1 MTTERTPNNEQT
13 TLLAFSDVIPST
25 TPEESPH
32 DLEPETESPKCLQE
46 TLNENPSL
54 TLENFI
60 KMLSENFTSRT
71 FSETME
77 PTFKAFGTIFSKIP
91 PIHLILYL
99 LLIFTWNHLQRSH
112 LILLVLG
119 CLLGYMLQNNSAA
132 SSRPKNFLYQEPYIQ
147 QNIESSLQA
156 IKSAEKVTSTE
167 LSITP
172 QVDEALNKTFDF
184 ILRDFV
190 NSFYDPI
197 NPNKNPEFSN
207 QVRNAMNIMSMNLA
221 LCLQNIDKVEVG
233 IMSSFAIANTFI
245 IHLFIATNK
254 SLEVYCAQNPSSPFV
269 HTINKESQVQTLRCL
284 SKLILMRL
292 LPSDEIKSH
301 VLMALLTELWT
312 TQVLGTAL
320 EMLCDPDWLNLSI
333 VEYLTD
339 KDDETHDTT
348 LLQQLATSIDEE
360 VSGLSEQL
368 NQPSSDIKVPVLSVQ
383 SLTSSPI
390 SYQSNLPLETFKEQT
405 NSLVESLTEIS
416 SGATIQSSSDS
427 KLPVLNVQSI
437 KSSPISY
444 QSNSSLDA
452 SIETF
457 KEQKNSLVESLTE
470 IPSSI
475 TIQSSSDSQASVLN
489 VQSITSSSPISYQS
503 NLPLETFK
511 EQTNSLVESLTEIS
525 SGATIQSSSDSKLP
539 VLNVQSIKSS
549 PISYQSN
556 SSLDASIETFKEQKN
571 SLVESLTEIPS
582 SITIQSSSDSQ
593 ASVLNVQS
601 ITSSSPISYQ
611 LNSPLNANIET
622 FEEQNNSLVESL
634 TEIPSSATIQSS
646 ANDKEPILNDQS
658 LTSSPQS
665 SQTNLLESNPET
677 FEEPKSSIE
686 VPMETLPD
694 VTIEDFTDSP
704 NFSPSRPFMRSVNS
718 DKLRII
724 LERQNEVFVEF
735 MAFLEERE
743 AANLLRF
750 WLQVDSFRKIASDE
764 PNINLVQEDAL
775 KIFNVYFGES
785 ATYPVKISN
794 DIIINQCT
802 REIFNAPTCN
812 CYVTLQEY
820 VFGVLESEYFDDF
833 LMVMKNQGED
843 INFMFVEESKQIA
856 QSRNNSSSASEI
868 SIEGKFFKRHNTTGN
883 LSPISNNSEYLDY
896 SSSYDKQSNG
906 LLTSATYRSRS
917 YSAGSLVDAL
927 NNFTSSFTK
936 RNSYASTDE
945 MTDSDSESPPII
957 PKIDLSGVRIR
968 LTDVSES
975 SPNKYIYSTKSLSYM
990 IEVERPGSTGWI
1002 ITRNF
1007 SDFEKMHSALTK
1019 DFPKAE
1025 KVSMPRLMLKKSQAA
1040 CKSLERYLNILL
1052 SDLALCE
1059 SEPLQKFM
1067 RRDGVQNEG
1076 LVKSVGK
1083 NGIANSAISV
1093 PKSVSMVNI
1102 VNSSAQDTINDKVI
1116 TPQFGSEE
1124 SLSPKR
1130 YSSSSFQEHLN
1141 ISPNILTEVIQEI
1154 SEEISNNDTPTQ
1166 MFSNVVSPSV
1176 ESTISTSW
1184 DSSKTVV
1191 TTSSNENDTSIII
1204 NNNKEPDLKG
1214 LNIHCNIT
1222 TSNSLKST
1230 KIPLIGPP
1238 PTPKKRTRPNKQ
1250 VTSHNADLLIDTM
1263 FAIIEEIFDL
1273 SDKSQWHIRKTVLSV
1288 LRGVVRKSYTEAIK
1302 QSYLLTIDSLFT
1314 EEYAMS
1320 IIDNLN
1326 NSLWPDGILA
1336 DLTQQRSEEEKL
1348 RTKEEVKRLLLQKAI
1363 PDSLKQV
1370 MGNDNSKIMIGRLVD
1385 GFLAEKEVLRGM
1397 GINILESVV
1406 KLIIND

>member
-46 TLNENPSL
+46 TLNETPSL
-54 TLENFI
+54 TLENSI
-60 KMLSENFTSRT
+60 KMLSENFTLRT
-71 FSETME
+71 FSETIE
-77 PTFKAFGTIFSKIP
+77 PTFKAFGTIFAKIP

-99 LLIFTWNHLQRSH
+99 LIIFTWNHLQRSH

-132 SSRPKNFLYQEPYIQ
+132 SSRQKNFLYQEPYIQ

-172 QVDEALNKTFDF
+172 QVDEALNQTFDF

-245 IHLFIATNK
+245 IHLREYRKFIATNK

-320 EMLCDPDWLNLSI
+320 EMLCDPDWLNLTI

-390 SYQSNLPLETFKEQT
+390 SYQSNSPLETFKEQT

-416 SGATIQSSSDS
+416 SGTTIQSYSDS

-437 KSSPISY
+437 TSSPISY
-444 QSNSSLDA
+444 QPNSSLDA

-475 TIQSSSDSQASVLN
+475 TIQSSSDSQA
-489 VQSITSSSPISYQS
+489 P
-503 NLPLETFK
+503 
-511 EQTNSLVESLTEIS
+511 
-525 SGATIQSSSDSKLP
+525 
-539 VLNVQSIKSS
+539 
-549 PISYQSN
+549 
-556 SSLDASIETFKEQKN
+556 
-571 SLVESLTEIPS
+571 
-582 SITIQSSSDSQ
+582 
-593 ASVLNVQS
+593 VLNVQS

-665 SQTNLLESNPET
+665 SQTNLLEFNPET

-794 DIIINQCT
+794 EIIINQCT

-843 INFMFVEESKQIA
+843 INIMFVEESKQIA

-927 NNFTSSFTK
+927 NNFRSSLTK

-1083 NGIANSAISV
+1083 NGITNSAISV

-1102 VNSSAQDTINDKVI
+1102 VNSSAQDTINDKVN

-1154 SEEISNNDTPTQ
+1154 SEEISNNDTSTQ

-1176 ESTISTSW
+1176 ESIISTSW

-1204 NNNKEPDLKG
+1204 NNKEPNLNG

-1326 NSLWPDGILA
+1326 NSLWPNGILA

-1348 RTKEEVKRLLLQKAI
+1348 QTKEEVKRLLLQKAI

>member
-1 MTTERTPNNEQT
+1 MTTERTPNNDEQS
-13 TLLAFSDVIPST
+13 TLLAFSDVIPSI

-32 DLEPETESPKCLQE
+32 DLEPETESPKILQE
-46 TLNENPSL
+46 TLNANPSL
-54 TLENFI
+54 VLENSI
-60 KMLSENFTSRT
+60 KIISENFTWRT
-71 FSETME
+71 FSEKME
-77 PTFKAFGTIFSKIP
+77 PAFKAFRAIFSKIP

-99 LLIFTWNHLQRSH
+99 LTIFTWNHLQRSH

-132 SSRPKNFLYQEPYIQ
+132 YSRQKNFLYQEPYIQ
-147 QNIESSLQA
+147 QDIESSLQA

-172 QVDEALNKTFDF
+172 RVDEALNKTFDF
-184 ILRDFV
+184 ILRDLV

-221 LCLQNIDKVEVG
+221 LCLENIDKVEIG

-245 IHLFIATNK
+245 IHLREYRKFIATNK
-254 SLEVYCAQNPSSPFV
+254 SLEVYCVQNQSSPFV
-269 HTINKESQVQTLRCL
+269 YTINKESQVQTLCCL
-284 SKLILMRL
+284 SKLILIRL

-301 VLMALLTELWT
+301 ILMAFLTELWT

-320 EMLCDPDWLNLSI
+320 EMVCDPDWLNRTI

-360 VSGLSEQL
+360 VAGLSNQL
-368 NQPSSDIKVPVLSVQ
+368 NQPSSDIKVPVLNVQ
-383 SLTSSPI
+383 SKTSSPI
-390 SYQSNLPLETFKEQT
+390 SYQSNSSLDASIEAFKGQK
-405 NSLVESLTEIS
+405 NSLVESLTEIPS
-416 SGATIQSSSDS
+416 DTTIKSSSDNKVS
-427 KLPVLNVQSI
+427 VLNVQSI
-437 KSSPISY
+437 TSSPISY

-457 KEQKNSLVESLTE
+457 KEQKNSSVESPSE
-470 IPSSI
+470 IPSST
-475 TIQSSSDSQASVLN
+475 TIQSSSDSQ
-489 VQSITSSSPISYQS
+489 
-503 NLPLETFK
+503 
-511 EQTNSLVESLTEIS
+511 
-525 SGATIQSSSDSKLP
+525 
-539 VLNVQSIKSS
+539 
-549 PISYQSN
+549 
-556 SSLDASIETFKEQKN
+556 
-571 SLVESLTEIPS
+571 
-582 SITIQSSSDSQ
+582 SQ
-593 ASVLNVQS
+593 
-601 ITSSSPISYQ
+601 
-611 LNSPLNANIET
+611 
-622 FEEQNNSLVESL
+622 EQNNSLVESII
-634 TEIPSSATIQSS
+634 EIPSCATSQSS
-646 ANDKEPILNDQS
+646 ADDKEPMLNDQS
-658 LTSSPQS
+658 LLSSPQS
-665 SQTNLLESNPET
+665 SQTNLLDSNPET
-677 FEEPKSSIE
+677 FKEQKSSIE
-686 VPMETLPD
+686 IPTETLPN

-704 NFSPSRPFMRSVNS
+704 NYSPSRPFMRSVNS

-735 MAFLEERE
+735 MAFLEERK

-775 KIFNVYFGES
+775 KIFNTYFGDS
-785 ATYPVKISN
+785 ATYPVKIS
-794 DIIINQCT
+794 IEMIINQCT
-802 REIFNAPTCN
+802 REIYNAPTCN
-812 CYVTLQEY
+812 CFVTLQEY
-820 VFGVLESEYFDDF
+820 IFGVLESEYFDDF
-833 LMVMKNQGED
+833 LLVMETQGED

-856 QSRNNSSSASEI
+856 QSNNDSRSASEI
-868 SIEGKFFKRHNTTGN
+868 SIEGKFFKRHNTTGS
-883 LSPISNNSEYLDY
+883 LSPISNNSECLDY

-906 LLTSATYRSRS
+906 LLASATYRSRS

-927 NNFTSSFTK
+927 NNFTSSLRK

-957 PKIDLSGVRIR
+957 PKIDLNGVRIR

-975 SPNKYIYSTKSLSYM
+975 SPKKYIYSTKSLSYM

-1007 SDFEKMHSALTK
+1007 SDFEKMHSTLTK

-1025 KVSMPRLMLKKSQAA
+1025 KVVMPRLMLKKSQTA

-1052 SDLALCE
+1052 SDLTLCE

-1067 RRDGVQNEG
+1067 RRDGIQNEG
-1076 LVKSVGK
+1076 LAKSVDK
-1083 NGIANSAISV
+1083 NGIVNSTVTV
-1093 PKSVSMVNI
+1093 PKSISMVNI
-1102 VNSSAQDTINDKVI
+1102 VNSGTQDAINDKVNI
-1116 TPQFGSEE
+1116 PKQVGSEV

-1130 YSSSSFQEHLN
+1130 NSSLHEHLN
-1141 ISPNILTEVIQEI
+1141 ISQNILTEVIQEM
-1154 SEEISNNDTPTQ
+1154 SEEASIKDTSTQ

-1176 ESTISTSW
+1176 ESTLSTSW
-1184 DSSKTVV
+1184 DSSKAVV
-1191 TTSSNENDTSIII
+1191 TTSSNENDTSNIIS
-1204 NNNKEPDLKG
+1204 NNIKPNKEPILEG
-1214 LNIHCNIT
+1214 LNTHCNVSA
-1222 TSNSLKST
+1222 SNSLKSSQ
-1230 KIPLIGPP
+1230 IPLIGPP

-1250 VTSHNADLLIDTM
+1250 ITGHNADLLIDTM
-1263 FAIIEEIFDL
+1263 FAMIEEIFDL

-1302 QSYLLTIDSLFT
+1302 QSYLLTINSLFT
-1314 EEYAMS
+1314 EEYAVS

-1336 DLTQQRSEEEKL
+1336 DITQQRSEEEKL
-1348 RTKEEVKRLLLQKAI
+1348 QTKEEVKRLLLQKVI

-1370 MGNDNSKIMIGRLVD
+1370 MGHENSKIMIGRLVD

>member
-1 MTTERTPNNEQT
+1 MTTERTPNNENNDEQS
-13 TLLAFSDVIPST
+13 TLLAFSDVIPSI

-32 DLEPETESPKCLQE
+32 DLELETESPKILQE
-46 TLNENPSL
+46 TLNANPSL
-54 TLENFI
+54 VLENFI
-60 KMLSENFTSRT
+60 KIISENFTLRT
-71 FSETME
+71 FSEKME
-77 PTFKAFGTIFSKIP
+77 PAFKAFRTIFSKIP

-99 LLIFTWNHLQRSH
+99 LTIFTWNHLQRSH

-119 CLLGYMLQNNSAA
+119 CLLGYMLQNNSTTT
-132 SSRPKNFLYQEPYIQ
+132 SRQKNFLYQEPYIQ

-172 QVDEALNKTFDF
+172 RVDEALNKTFDF
-184 ILRDFV
+184 ILRDLV

-197 NPNKNPEFSN
+197 NPNRNPEFSS
-207 QVRNAMNIMSMNLA
+207 QREYR
-221 LCLQNIDKVEVG
+221 K
-233 IMSSFAIANTFI
+233 
-245 IHLFIATNK
+245 FIATNK
-254 SLEVYCAQNPSSPFV
+254 SLEVYCMQNQSSPFV
-269 HTINKESQVQTLRCL
+269 HTINKKSQVQTLRCL
-284 SKLILMRL
+284 SKLILIRL

-301 VLMALLTELWT
+301 ILMAFLTELWT
-312 TQVLGTAL
+312 TQVLETAL
-320 EMLCDPDWLNLSI
+320 EMVCDPDWLNRTI

-360 VSGLSEQL
+360 VAGLSNQL
-368 NQPSSDIKVPVLSVQ
+368 NQPSSDIKVPVLNVQ
-383 SLTSSPI
+383 SSPI
-390 SYQSNLPLETFKEQT
+390 SHQSNSSLDASIEAFKEQK
-405 NSLVESLTEIS
+405 NSLVESLKEIPS
-416 SGATIQSSSDS
+416 DATIKSSSDNKVS
-427 KLPVLNVQSI
+427 VLNVQSI
-437 KSSPISY
+437 TSSPISY

-457 KEQKNSLVESLTE
+457 KEQKNSLVESPSE
-470 IPSSI
+470 IPSST
-475 TIQSSSDSQASVLN
+475 TIQSSSDSQSQVLN

-503 NLPLETFK
+503 NP
-511 EQTNSLVESLTEIS
+511 
-525 SGATIQSSSDSKLP
+525 
-539 VLNVQSIKSS
+539 
-549 PISYQSN
+549 
-556 SSLDASIETFKEQKN
+556 SLDASIENFK
-571 SLVESLTEIPS
+571 
-582 SITIQSSSDSQ
+582 
-593 ASVLNVQS
+593 
-601 ITSSSPISYQ
+601 
-611 LNSPLNANIET
+611 
-622 FEEQNNSLVESL
+622 EQNNSLVESL
-634 TEIPSSATIQSS
+634 TEIPSCATIQSS
-646 ANDKEPILNDQS
+646 ADDKEPMLNDQS
-658 LTSSPQS
+658 LLSSPQS
-665 SQTNLLESNPET
+665 SQTNLLDSNPET
-677 FEEPKSSIE
+677 LKEPKSSIE
-686 VPMETLPD
+686 IPTETLPN

-704 NFSPSRPFMRSVNS
+704 NYSPSRPFMRSVNS

-724 LERQNEVFVEF
+724 LELQNEVFVEF
-735 MAFLEERE
+735 MAFLEERK

-775 KIFNVYFGES
+775 KIFNTYFGDS

-794 DIIINQCT
+794 EMIINQCT
-802 REIFNAPTCN
+802 REIYNAPTCN
-812 CYVTLQEY
+812 CFVTLQEY

-833 LMVMKNQGED
+833 LMVMKTQGED

-856 QSRNNSSSASEI
+856 QSNNNSRFASEI

-896 SSSYDKQSNG
+896 SSGYDKQSNG
-906 LLTSATYRSRS
+906 LLTSTTYRSRS

-927 NNFTSSFTK
+927 NNFTSSLRK

-945 MTDSDSESPPII
+945 MTDSDSELPPII
-957 PKIDLSGVRIR
+957 PKIDLNGVRIR

-1025 KVSMPRLMLKKSQAA
+1025 KVVMPRLMLKKSQAA

-1052 SDLALCE
+1052 SDLTLCE

-1067 RRDGVQNEG
+1067 RRDGIQNEG
-1076 LVKSVGK
+1076 LTKSVGK
-1083 NGIANSAISV
+1083 NGIVNSTVSV
-1093 PKSVSMVNI
+1093 PKSISMVNI
-1102 VNSSAQDTINDKVI
+1102 VTSGTQDAINDKI
-1116 TPQFGSEE
+1116 NTPKQVGSEE

-1130 YSSSSFQEHLN
+1130 NGSLHEHLN
-1141 ISPNILTEVIQEI
+1141 ISQNILTEVIQEI
-1154 SEEISNNDTPTQ
+1154 SEEASIKDTSTQ

-1176 ESTISTSW
+1176 ESTLSTSL
-1184 DSSKTVV
+1184 DSSKAVV
-1191 TTSSNENDTSIII
+1191 TTSSNENDTSNIIS
-1204 NNNKEPDLKG
+1204 NNIKPNKEPILEG
-1214 LNIHCNIT
+1214 LNTHCNVSA
-1222 TSNSLKST
+1222 SNSLKSS

-1250 VTSHNADLLIDTM
+1250 ITGHNADLLIDTM

-1302 QSYLLTIDSLFT
+1302 QSYLLTINSLFT
-1314 EEYAMS
+1314 EEYAVS

-1336 DLTQQRSEEEKL
+1336 DITQQRSEEEKL
-1348 RTKEEVKRLLLQKAI
+1348 QTKEEVKRLLLQKVI

-1370 MGNDNSKIMIGRLVD
+1370 MGHENSKIMIGRLVD

-1397 GINILESVV
+1397 GINILE
-1406 KLIIND
+1406 